1 MSRFSLVS
9 RFSKLLAPALL
20 LAAAGAAQASTY
32 YVGSLG
38 ADAYGGSSPS
48 YPFLTIQHAIDTA
61 SSGDTIFV
69 LADTYTGT
77 GNKDLDFGGK
87 NLTLEALPYYGT
99 ATQVTLNLQGSG
111 RGFYFHNGETNAAVV
126 DSFNVINGNP
136 GTGNYGG
143 GAYIT
148 GSSSPTFIDT
158 TFASNKASKGGA
170 VYIYSSSPTFTGV
183 TFNMNSALS
192 DGGAISQ
199 VGSSSPI
206 YTHSK
211 FTTNK
216 AGAYGGAV
224 YAYSNDGT
232 FYNDTFTGNTA
243 PYGGAF
249 YNYYYAYPTF
259 YGGTFSKNTADY
271 GGAFYSYY
279 SIPSFYNTLITG
291 NKVTSSGGAFYNY
304 NSYPNFYNV
313 TITGN
318 IATSFGGAFYNDYNS
333 SPHIEGS
340 ILWGNKVGVA
350 ESEIYDTDSTSSP
363 YVYDTDIYGGWS
375 GSGSYNLNTDPAF
388 VSTTDFH
395 LKSISPL
402 IDQGGNYGYTL
413 DDHDGNPRVCNFYTD
428 LGAYERALPTA
439 VNDTYSMSANT
450 TLTVTKAAGVLA
462 NDLANKGGTLSA
474 VLVTKP
480 VYGILTLKSDGSF
493 TYKAATGFTGTL
505 SFTYK
510 AKNSKGSS
518 SLAYVY
524 ITIS

>member
-143 GAYIT
+143 GAHIT
-148 GSSSPTFIDT
+148 GSNPTFIDT
-158 TFASNKASKGGA
+158 TFASNKAYIGGA

-216 AGAYGGAV
+216 AE
-224 YAYSNDGT
+224 
-232 FYNDTFTGNTA
+232 
-243 PYGGAF
+243 
-249 YNYYYAYPTF
+249 
-259 YGGTFSKNTADY
+259 
-271 GGAFYSYY
+271 
-279 SIPSFYNTLITG
+279 
-291 NKVTSSGGAFYNY
+291 
-304 NSYPNFYNV
+304 
-313 TITGN
+313 
-318 IATSFGGAFYNDYNS
+318 FGGAEAMTF
-333 SPHIEGS
+333 
-340 ILWGNKVGVA
+340 
-350 ESEIYDTDSTSSP
+350 
-363 YVYDTDIYGGWS
+363 
-375 GSGSYNLNTDPAF
+375 
-388 VSTTDFH
+388 
-395 LKSISPL
+395 
-402 IDQGGNYGYTL
+402 
-413 DDHDGNPRVCNFYTD
+413 
-428 LGAYERALPTA
+428 
-439 VNDTYSMSANT
+439 
-450 TLTVTKAAGVLA
+450 
-462 NDLANKGGTLSA
+462 GTLGEA
-474 VLVTKP
+474 KEAFCC
-480 VYGILTLKSDGSF
+480 SDFFS
-493 TYKAATGFTGTL
+493 
-505 SFTYK
+505 
-510 AKNSKGSS
+510 
-518 SLAYVY
+518 
-524 ITIS
+524 